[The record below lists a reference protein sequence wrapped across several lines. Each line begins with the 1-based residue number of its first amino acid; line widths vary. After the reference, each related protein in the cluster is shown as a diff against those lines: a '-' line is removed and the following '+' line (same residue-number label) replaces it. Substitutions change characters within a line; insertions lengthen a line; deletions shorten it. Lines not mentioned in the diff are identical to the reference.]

1 MPLRSSMSSWVAI
14 IVVTYMAYV
23 MFERGSISSP
33 YKKDDKLSIDDPKL
47 EDKIRKKYFKED

>member
-1 MPLRSSMSSWVAI
+1 
-14 IVVTYMAYV
+14 MAYV
-23 MFERGSISSP
+23 MFERGSILYT

>member
-1 MPLRSSMSSWVAI
+1 MSSWVAV
-14 IVVTYMAYV
+14 IVVIYMVYV

-47 EDKIRKKYFKED
+47 ENKIRKKYFKEN